1 MTYEELMIISVSFS
15 LKMLGALV
23 ALGMI
28 AICEYVGA
36 KMYGINLEE
45 ALNKI
50 EGDANAFAN
59 YATGRFIGACIILAA
74 IIG

>member
-1 MTYEELMIISVSFS
+1 MTYDDIVLICVSFG

-23 ALGMI
+23 ALSMI
-28 AICEYVGA
+28 AACEYVGA
-36 KMYGINLEE
+36 KMHGIDLKK
-45 ALNKI
+45 AIDKV
-50 EGDANAFAN
+50 EGDSHAFAN